1 MSKLKIIVSDD
12 TSQFIK
18 LMKENPNL
26 FAAIDRNIY
35 KKNCELFLSVEDKEF
50 NAIKLYFKFPK
61 KIFSVTY
68 FVKNLSFV
76 DFCMY
81 KIQVQNWIFVKKLVE
96 KK

>member
-1 MSKLKIIVSDD
+1 MKMKIIVSDD
-12 TSQFIK
+12 TSQFIQ
-18 LMKENPNL
+18 LLKENQTL
-26 FAAIDRNIY
+26 FAAIDRNIC

-50 NAIKLYFKFPK
+50 KAIKLYFKFSK

-68 FVKNLSFV
+68 FVKNLDFV

-81 KIQVQNWIFVKKLVE
+81 KIPTQNWIFVKKLVE

>member
-1 MSKLKIIVSDD
+1 MIKLKIIVSDE

-18 LMKENPNL
+18 LLKENQTL
-26 FAAIDRNIY
+26 FDAIDRNIY
-35 KKNCELFLSVEDKEF
+35 KKNCELFLIIEDKGF
-50 NAIKLYFKFPK
+50 NAVKLYFKFTK

-68 FVKNLSFV
+68 FVKSLDFV
-76 DFCMY
+76 DFFLY